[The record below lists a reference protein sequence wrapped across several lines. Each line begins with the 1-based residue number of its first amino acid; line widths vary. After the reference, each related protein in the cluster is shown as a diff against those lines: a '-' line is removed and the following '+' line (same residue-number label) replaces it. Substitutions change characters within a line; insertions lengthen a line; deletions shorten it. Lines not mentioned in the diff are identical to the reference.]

1 MTPDQ
6 FQRDVMD
13 ILDLVGRG
21 DDEKIVMA
29 KTLIHKAA
37 EAKTHEEC
45 MRGMATCLAVYASAT
60 GYSLDTIFQ
69 MALDKLEK
77 EYGR

>member
-29 KTLIHKAA
+29 KTLIRKAA

-45 MRGMATCLAVYASAT
+45 MRRMATGLAVYASVR
-60 GYSLDTIFQ
+60 GYSLETIFQ
-69 MALDKLEK
+69 MALDKLEEEHK
-77 EYGR
+77 

>member
-1 MTPDQ
+1 MTADQ
-6 FQRDVMD
+6 FQREVMD

-29 KTLIHKAA
+29 KSLLYKAA
-37 EAKTHEEC
+37 DADTHEEC
-45 MRGMATCLAVYASAT
+45 MQWLAPCLAVYASAT

-69 MALDKLEK
+69 IALDKLEG
-77 EYGR
+77 EFGR